1 MDVVSAGKKKTPV
14 GWTTQCQQQSLKVT
28 LCLVERK
35 HTSAGEISPGE
46 TFQDMLSKQHLA
58 SPKRAAQ

>member
-1 MDVVSAGKKKTPV
+1 MDVASAV

-35 HTSAGEISPGE
+35 HTNAGEI
-46 TFQDMLSKQHLA
+46 TQDMLSKQIEHC
-58 SPKRAAQ
+58 SI